1 MGSVGVDA
9 GYGPTGDLAA
19 AIGAMIDSARAEAQ
33 QPTQEEI
40 EAAASAVAD
49 HAKSIDMEVLFSSQQ
64 SANAVAAAEDGKSI
78 ALQIALKPSQW

>member
-9 GYGPTGDLAA
+9 NERPTGDLAA
-19 AIGAMIDSARAEAQ
+19 AIGAVIDSARAEAR

-49 HAKSIDMEVLFSSQQ
+49 DARSIDTEVLSDST
-64 SANAVAAAEDGKSI
+64 
-78 ALQIALKPSQW
+78 

>member
-9 GYGPTGDLAA
+9 NERPTGNLAA
-19 AIGAMIDSARAEAQ
+19 AIGAVIDSARAEAR

-49 HAKSIDMEVLFSSQQ
+49 DARSIDTEVLSS
-64 SANAVAAAEDGKSI
+64 ST
-78 ALQIALKPSQW
+78 